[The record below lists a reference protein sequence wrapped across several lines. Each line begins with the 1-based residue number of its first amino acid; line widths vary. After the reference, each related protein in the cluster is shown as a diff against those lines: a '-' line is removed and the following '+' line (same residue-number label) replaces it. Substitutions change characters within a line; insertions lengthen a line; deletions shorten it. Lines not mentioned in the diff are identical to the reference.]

1 MQDVLTKVVG
11 FLFAEQRSKS
21 VLSFFGQLCDYIGL
35 QPGNFLNFT
44 LLDGLGDTTLDFLA
58 KSLIPRTAGSMA
70 DALMCGGGRRSY
82 EPACVA
88 VQV

>member
-1 MQDVLTKVVG
+1 MQNMFAEIVG
-11 FLFAEQRSKS
+11 AFFAEQGPKR
-21 VLSFFGQLCDYIGL
+21 VLSFFGQLCNNIGL
-35 QPGNFLNFT
+35 QPGNFLNLT

-58 KSLIPRTAGSMA
+58 KSLIPRTAGSMS
-70 DALMCGGGRRSY
+70 DALMCSSRRRSY